1 MLKKRKQ
8 IPILII
14 SLKGSKRIKFL
25 KNRLNKLK
33 LKFKII
39 EGINGRKLNKE
50 KKLDKYFK
58 KKIIRKKTGRD
69 MSASEIG
76 AAASHLK
83 AYKYIVKK
91 KIQRAVIFE
100 DDAFPSLKFSNWI
113 KNTTFNEPNSILS
126 FFAYPSGHLN
136 KNNIKK
142 YLLNKIKVHIA
153 KTHIYSNSCYMLNN
167 QTAKKILKIT
177 EGKVIGY
184 ADWGFNTLT
193 DEIKLYLTLP
203 FIVLINDRGF
213 SDLGDDRNKILNKS
227 KSVLNK
233 LIPDQLLYFPKIL
246 YYILFIPF
254 ILGKYKDF
262 QFYYEHFFIKNYFKF
277 KNLFIQNEID
287 LVKTSYNRKFFIE
300 DLRKEF
306 DKRSKLL

>member
-1 MLKKRKQ
+1 MLKKQKQ

-14 SLKGSKRIKFL
+14 SLRGSKRIKFL
-25 KNRLNKLK
+25 KNRLKKLK
-33 LKFKII
+33 LTFKII
-39 EGINGRKLNKE
+39 EGINGRVLNKE
-50 KKLDKYFK
+50 KKLNKYFK
-58 KKIIRKKTGRD
+58 KEIIRKKTGRD
-69 MSASEIG
+69 MSPSEIG

-83 AYKYIVKK
+83 VYKYIVKK

-100 DDAFPSLKFSNWI
+100 DDAFPSLKFNTWI
-113 KNTTFNEPNSILS
+113 KNTTFNQPNSILS

-142 YLLNKIKVHIA
+142 YSQNNIKVHIA

-177 EGKVIGY
+177 KGKVIGY

-213 SDLGDDRNKILNKS
+213 SDLAHERNKILNKS
-227 KSVLNK
+227 KNLFNQFLSAD
-233 LIPDQLLYFPKIL
+233 ILYLPKIL
-246 YYILFIPF
+246 YYIFFIPF
-254 ILGKYKDF
+254 ILGKFKDL
-262 QFYYEHFFIKNYFKF
+262 QFYLEHYFFKNYFKF
-277 KNLFIQNEID
+277 KNLFFKTEID
-287 LVKTSYNRKFFIE
+287 LVKISYDRNFFIE
-300 DLRKEF
+300 DLKKEF
-306 DKRSKLL
+306 DIRKKLL